1 MVNIFILNVS
11 TLYLSHLQKNATHFK
26 KPTIYFL
33 VSVKEPS
40 HEKWT
45 KTYFGF
51 VGFTS
56 ACFSSTFFSSF
67 SFTSFGF
74 VLLNSVICL
83 LPFGFFVSEDARKR
97 ENVTNIKPRAWRCCR
112 VTLSVS
118 TQGKLK
124 NIPDHDGNR
133 TYDVWNASPM
143 LCQLSCEVRSFQV

>member
-74 VLLNSVICL
+74 VLLNNVICL
-83 LPFGFFVSEDARKR
+83 LPFGFFVSEDARKD
-97 ENVTNIKPRAWRCCR
+97 VTNIKPRAWRCCR
-112 VTLSVS
+112 FASVYPRA
-118 TQGKLK
+118 GKAEK
-124 NIPDHDGNR
+124 Y
-133 TYDVWNASPM
+133 T
-143 LCQLSCEVRSFQV
+143 